1 MLKHI
6 KPKDVIEFFL
16 IALGFMALMV
26 VASILESAP
35 LGIALW
41 LAVALSVILWIA
53 WWVVVVIQR
62 NKETQKPKL
71 KIMSNGEWVDV
82 DSPNGAA
89 ALASAYSTP
98 RRPIQ
103 LFDQDNK
110 EQA

>member
-41 LAVALSVILWIA
+41 LAGALSVILWIA
-53 WWVVVVIQR
+53 WWVVVVIQG
-62 NKETQKPKL
+62 NKENRAL
-71 KIMSNGEWVDV
+71 KIMVNGKWEDV
-82 DSPNGAA
+82 DSPAGAA
-89 ALASAYSTP
+89 MLAQTYSTP

-103 LFDQDNK
+103 LFDQDDK